1 MVVVSIIGLIAA
13 IVFPS
18 FSAGIESVRMT
29 SATDS
34 IASFL
39 NAGLDR
45 ADRRQQMIEITVSV
59 PENSLTM
66 RSTEP
71 GFVRSMVVPDGIT
84 HRSHGSSA
92 RLRTGTSRPGPS
104 TSIPRAQFPQSE
116 SKSQTAGA
124 STGSCASSRR
134 PERRRPKTSR
144 SNDQAYQNRA
154 ARFHPARTAGCDRH
168 HGDGCF
174 GRALCALRY
183 HAKREPPEGLRPGGN
198 AGPPQARRIAGRS

>member
-1 MVVVSIIGLIAA
+1 MMVVVSIIGLITA

-18 FSAGIESVRMT
+18 FSAGIESVRMI

-84 HRSHGSSA
+84 IVRVVPLPLSGQDEPTRSFYIY
-92 RLRTGTSRPGPS
+92 P
-104 TSIPRAQFPQSE
+104 
-116 SKSQTAGA
+116 AGA
-124 STGSCASSRR
+124 IPAIGIEIANIRGKHR
-134 PERRRPKTSR
+134 IVRIEPTSG
-144 SNDQAYQNRA
+144 A
-154 ARFHPARTAGCDRH
+154 AQIQD
-168 HGDGCF
+168 
-174 GRALCALRY
+174 L
-183 HAKREPPEGLRPGGN
+183 
-198 AGPPQARRIAGRS
+198 PQQ

>member
-1 MVVVSIIGLIAA
+1 MMVVVSIIGLVVA

-18 FSAGIESVRMT
+18 FSAGIESVRMI

-84 HRSHGSSA
+84 IVRVVPLPLSGQDEPTRSFYIY
-92 RLRTGTSRPGPS
+92 P
-104 TSIPRAQFPQSE
+104 
-116 SKSQTAGA
+116 AGA
-124 STGSCASSRR
+124 IPAIGIEIANTRGKHRIVR
-134 PERRRPKTSR
+134 IEPTSG
-144 SNDQAYQNRA
+144 A
-154 ARFHPARTAGCDRH
+154 AQIED
-168 HGDGCF
+168 
-174 GRALCALRY
+174 L
-183 HAKREPPEGLRPGGN
+183 
-198 AGPPQARRIAGRS
+198 PQQ

>member
-84 HRSHGSSA
+84 IVRVVPPPVSGQDEPTRSFYIY
-92 RLRTGTSRPGPS
+92 P
-104 TSIPRAQFPQSE
+104 
-116 SKSQTAGA
+116 AGA
-124 STGSCASSRR
+124 IPAIGIEIANSRGKHR
-134 PERRRPKTSR
+134 IVRIEPTSG
-144 SNDQAYQNRA
+144 A
-154 ARFHPARTAGCDRH
+154 AQTED
-168 HGDGCF
+168 
-174 GRALCALRY
+174 L
-183 HAKREPPEGLRPGGN
+183 
-198 AGPPQARRIAGRS
+198 PQQ